1 MDPMMW
7 VAVAAILVIGV
18 VVVVVVVIK
27 RQKSG
32 RAPDVYVCG
41 HCGEKDCDCAKK
53 TK

>member
-1 MDPMMW
+1 MEMIDGPMIW
-7 VAVAAILVIGV
+7 VAVTAILAIV
-18 VVVVVVVIK
+18 VVAMIK

-32 RAPDVYVCG
+32 RAHDVYVCG

>member
-1 MDPMMW
+1 MEPMMW
-7 VAVAAILVIGV
+7 VAVPAVLVLV
-18 VVVVVVVIK
+18 VALIIK

-32 RAPDVYVCG
+32 KASDVYVCG